1 MKSSVYHFFVCILLL
16 VLAAPLS
23 AATIN
28 VKTLKTLPLSAAPL
42 DVATTADGKRMYVL
56 NDKGEVQVYST
67 EGQLLDGFKVGTEVT
82 GIVPQGENQLVLE
95 KAGHN
100 ELTLVSVEISE
111 KIDATK
117 SPVLGPANA
126 PVSIVVFDDFE
137 CPYCAKAVPLLKQ
150 VQGAYPKQANLVFKN
165 FPLKMHKN
173 AVTAA
178 IAGLAANRQG
188 KFWPLHDL
196 LFENYNSLN
205 PQKIT
210 DLAKQAGLNMAQF
223 EKDQRD
229 PKLAQ
234 QVQDEIRQ
242 GRDIG
247 VRGTPTIFING
258 RRVMKRDLQEMTRM
272 IDEELVNSKS

>member
-1 MKSSVYHFFVCILLL
+1 MSLFRNLL
-16 VLAAPLS
+16 VCFVLLALVSPLS
-23 AATIN
+23 AGSID
-28 VKTLKTLPLSAAPL
+28 VRTLKTLPLSEAAL
-42 DVATTADGKRMYVL
+42 DVAATVDGKRIYVL
-56 NDKGEVQVYST
+56 DNAGGVQVFSAA
-67 EGQLLDGFKVGTEVT
+67 GQLLGEAKVGTDVT
-82 GIVPQGENQLVLE
+82 GITPQGAENLILE
-95 KAGHN
+95 KTGRQ
-100 ELTLVSVEISE
+100 ELTLISLGISE
-111 KIDATK
+111 KIDVSK
-117 SPVLGPANA
+117 SPTLGPVNA

-150 VQGAYPKQANLVFKN
+150 VQQAYPKQANLVFKN

-173 AVTAA
+173 AGPAA
-178 IAGLAANRQG
+178 IAGLAADRQG

-196 LFENYNSLN
+196 FFENYNKLN
-205 PQKIT
+205 PQKIV
-210 DLAKQAGLNMAQF
+210 DLAKQAGLNVAQF

-242 GRDIG
+242 GQGIG

-272 IDEELVNSKS
+272 IDEELVNVKN

>member
-67 EGQLLDGFKVGTEVT
+67 EGQLLDGCKVGTEVT

>member
-126 PVSIVVFDDFE
+126 PISIVVFDDFE